1 MRFSSDSAPL
11 SSDRPHIGILLMN
24 VGSPDAPTAKEVRPY
39 LAQFLGD
46 ARVVELP
53 GWLWKPVL
61 HGILLNTRP
70 RRSARLY
77 QRIWTEEGS
86 PLIVHSRRQAAALQ
100 RHLDEEF
107 DPNQVKFSVEI
118 GMRYGNPSI
127 SAGLGKLR
135 STGATHLLALPMFPQ
150 YSQTTTA
157 TALDA
162 LFDTLKTW
170 RWMPDLRTITTY
182 HTHPAYIEAL
192 AQSIEQH
199 WQEHGRARRILFSY
213 HGIPEAYVNHG
224 DPYQR
229 ECYTTTSLLAERL
242 NLCDEEYGISFQSRL
257 GPVEWLRPYT
267 DETLAAWGREGVESM
282 EAICPGFSADCLET
296 VDEVEHEGGEAF
308 VEAGGGKFTYI
319 PALNDRPQHI
329 LALAEIVRAYIQG
342 WTSTDARQV
351 QLASMETPAPIES
364 TGELF
369 AETKPA

>member
-1 MRFSSDSAPL
+1 MRFTSNDAPRL
-11 SSDRPHIGILLMN
+11 ANQPHIGVLLMN
-24 VGSPDAPTAKEVRPY
+24 VGSPDAPTARAVRPY
-39 LAQFLGD
+39 LAEFLGD

-86 PLIVHSRRQAAALQ
+86 PLIVHSQRQARALQ
-100 RHLDEEF
+100 EELDARYDKETVRF
-107 DPNQVKFSVEI
+107 TVEI

-127 SAGLGKLR
+127 AAGLEKLR
-135 STGATHLLALPMFPQ
+135 AAGITHLLALPMFPQ
-150 YSQTTTA
+150 FSQTTTA

-192 AQSIEQH
+192 AQSIEEH
-199 WQEHGRARRILFSY
+199 WQTHGRARRILFTY
-213 HGIPEAYVNHG
+213 HGIPEAYVTHG

-229 ECYTTTSLLAERL
+229 ECYATTNLLVERL
-242 NLCDEEYGISFQSRL
+242 GLTDDAYSVSFQSRL

-267 DETLAAWGREGVESM
+267 DETLEAWGRAGLESVET
-282 EAICPGFSADCLET
+282 ICPGFSADCLET
-296 VDEVEHEGGEAF
+296 VDEVAHEGGEAF
-308 VEAGGGKFTYI
+308 TVAGGGKFAYI
-319 PALNDRPQHI
+319 PALNDRPAHI
-329 LALAEIVRAYIQG
+329 DLLAQLVNEHIQG
-342 WTSTDARQV
+342 WCDAARKEN
-351 QLASMETPAPIES
+351 AD
-364 TGELF
+364 LF
-369 AETKPA
+369 AGVSLPTALLADA